1 MPYTLM
7 AEHLHIYSIKNDP
20 ETEKLLEVLNAYEVP
35 LTFYDHRDHPPED
48 EKLRKWAE
56 EMDEDYPVDG
66 RSTLWK
72 KSERMF
78 LRLELPERYEWLR
91 KHYHV
96 IKRPIIED
104 ENGAILVMGGRPE
117 RILKDLCNI
126 RL

>member
-1 MPYTLM
+1 M

-20 ETEKLLEVLNAYEVP
+20 DTAKLLQVMEEHEVP

-48 EKLRKWAE
+48 EQLKKWAE
-56 EMDEDYPVDG
+56 FMGQDFAVDG

-78 LRLELPERYEWLR
+78 LRLDEAGRMEWLR

-96 IKRPIIED
+96 LKRPILED
-104 ENGAILVMGGRPE
+104 ENHEILVIGGRPE

>member
-1 MPYTLM
+1 M
-7 AEHLHIYSIKNDP
+7 AEHLHIYSVKNDP
-20 ETEKLLEVLNAYEVP
+20 DTAKLLEVLESFEVP

-48 EKLRKWAE
+48 GKLKAWAE
-56 EMDEDYPVDG
+56 EMGQDYPVRG

-78 LRLELPERYEWLR
+78 LRLEEADRYEWLR

-96 IKRPIIED
+96 LERPIIED
-104 ENGAILVMGGRPE
+104 ENGAILAMGGRPE
-117 RILKDLCNI
+117 RLLKDLCNI